1 MHSYDV
7 EIKNEQGNI
16 AFIAVQA
23 KNRNQAARIV
33 ERMGY
38 AVRSVNMV
46 G

>member
-7 EIKNEQGNI
+7 EIKNEQGHI
-16 AFIAVQA
+16 AFISVEAR
-23 KNRNQAARIV
+23 NRSQAAKIV

>member
-16 AFIAVQA
+16 AFISVQA
-23 KNRNQAARIV
+23 RTRNQAAKIV

-38 AVRSVNMV
+38 VVRSVNMV